1 MAAPRCAGLVPPG
14 GRAPA
19 CLTARPGKACPA
31 RARLA
36 ARQPADGERPVPR
49 APAPTARGRAC
60 AGGSGRDGRP
70 RAGTARGTPRRRP
83 GTLPAAPERGGATAY
98 GRPHAGVPAR
108 AGAAGRRADGHQAAV
123 VAAAGPPCVTGLA
136 RRSRSCY
143 RFPVDRAERWAG
155 PHASGSGR
163 VHDRLFT
170 DPAWPASPA
179 RPARDARPACRRAG
193 AGPVARPSRPGR
205 PAVTGAGPQVSS
217 GSMVDKS

>member
-49 APAPTARGRAC
+49 APARTARGRAC

-108 AGAAGRRADGHQAAV
+108 AGAAGRRADGHRAAV
-123 VAAAGPPCVTGLA
+123 VAAAGRRASPGWRGDRVPAIDFPSTVRSGGPGRMLADPAASMIGFSRIPGVPRVRHGPPGTPPDPRAGA
-136 RRSRSCY
+136 PAPGRWRGRPARGGRRSR
-143 RFPVDRAERWAG
+143 A
-155 PHASGSGR
+155 
-163 VHDRLFT
+163 
-170 DPAWPASPA
+170 
-179 RPARDARPACRRAG
+179 
-193 AGPVARPSRPGR
+193 PGR
-205 PAVTGAGPQVSS
+205 R
-217 GSMVDKS
+217 